1 MPVITAL
8 LVSYLVPPA
17 QTGIVSV
24 PPEVQLGERADGRAD
39 SVSLVWQSPDVDS
52 PFSIRYRQG
61 GKPKMAPA
69 TFRTIRVDGI
79 APHRVYTAVLKK
91 LAPGK
96 KIDYELLSGTE
107 VRFSASVTAPKSER
121 QAYRFAVFG
130 DCGVAGVEQAEVAYQ
145 TYLSKPDMVVLTGD
159 LVYGSG
165 LVSQYPTNFFPYYTA
180 ELPSAKNG
188 APLFSTSLTVAAP
201 GNHDILNRDLARS
214 SEVLAYYYYWNQPL
228 NGPLHT
234 NGAKSSP
241 TLSGPEDR
249 QRAFLEN
256 AGAAYPCMS
265 NYSFDYGNAHW
276 TILDANTYVDWSDPA
291 LRKWLADDLA
301 KGAKKTWRFV
311 AFHQPGFHSAK
322 NHQGEKQMR
331 QVADLFEQ
339 AKVDVVFAG
348 HVHNYQRSKP
358 IQVGSKLGASRE
370 ELAKDDWTVDA
381 EFDGVTKTRP
391 KGVIYI
397 VTGAG
402 GADLYNPELNGHPE
416 NWKPYQQAYNA
427 AFSFSTVS
435 ISGRTFE
442 MRQIDKEGKEI
453 DRMKITK

>member
-1 MPVITAL
+1 MSL
-8 LVSYLVPPA
+8 LLAFAVVSA
-17 QTGIVSV
+17 QAGIVSV

-39 SVSLVWQSPDVDS
+39 SVSLVWQSPDGDS
-52 PFSIRYRQG
+52 PFTVRYKQG
-61 GKPKMAPA
+61 SSAKTSAP

-79 APHRVYTAVLKK
+79 APHRVYTAILKGLK
-91 LAPGK
+91 PGE
-96 KIDYELLSGTE
+96 KIDYELLSGAD
-107 VRFSASVTAPKSER
+107 VKFKASVTAPKSDS
-121 QAYRFAVFG
+121 QPYRFAVFG
-130 DCGVAGVEQAEVAYQ
+130 DCGVAGAEQAEVAYQ

-165 LVSQYPTNFFPYYTA
+165 LVSQYRTNFFPYYTA
-180 ELPSAKNG
+180 ELASAKNG
-188 APLFSTSLTVAAP
+188 APLFSTSLTVAAA
-201 GNHDILNRDLARS
+201 GNHDILNRDLATS

-234 NGAKSSP
+234 VGQPSTP
-241 TLSGPEDR
+241 TLSGPEER
-249 QRAFLEN
+249 QKAFLAN
-256 AGAAYPCMS
+256 AGPAYPCMS

-276 TILDANTYVDWSDPA
+276 TILDANSYVDWSNPE

-331 QVADLFEQ
+331 LVADIFEQ
-339 AKVDVVFAG
+339 GKVDVVFAG

-358 IQVGSKLGASRE
+358 IQVGTKLGASRE
-370 ELAKDDWTVDA
+370 ELAKDDWPVDA
-381 EFDGVTKTRP
+381 EFDGVTKTKP

-416 NWKPYQQAYNA
+416 LWKPYQQAYNA
-427 AFSFSTVS
+427 AFSFSTVE
-435 ISGRTFE
+435 IKGGTFE
-442 MRQIDKEGKEI
+442 MRQIDKDGKEI
-453 DRMKITK
+453 DHLKITK